1 MSDNVNQDLEK
12 LIQKLNRYLDNSA
25 DETVTIIPPEFVRL
39 LQREGD
45 KLLQL
50 AADLAHEDQLEG
62 WLEPVIE
69 NQAPLSVKGYMLQ
82 DIVAICRTFY
92 ATWDVSEI
100 PVKSKFL
107 IAYLFE
113 RLQGNDYAKT
123 VGFSG
128 INEMLER
135 KDFDKSIPEILH
147 FNYNKLKTNYQKDY
161 VLPLILVNSNLDL
174 HQSITSSYYR
184 VASMI
189 VKADDVVT
197 NSEEELLK
205 RLSAQINEP
214 TAIDSPVVKSTP
226 GQNDT
231 LEKTLDELH
240 ALVGLDNVKTHIDE
254 LSNFL
259 KVQKVREKEGL
270 LVPEKSIH
278 AVFTGPPGTG
288 KTTVARLFSR
298 LLKHLGYLS
307 KGHLVE
313 TDRSGMVAGYVG
325 QTATKVDELVSSALG
340 GVLFIDE
347 AYALVPEAGNGRDF
361 GHEAIQVLLK
371 RMEDHRNDLVVIVA
385 GYEEEMKSFIQ
396 SNPGLQSRF
405 NTFYQFGHYSPHEML
420 SIYNLLTSKFD
431 FLVTS
436 DAQDKLFEIFDAMY
450 EQRNSGFGNGR
461 IVRNIFEQSVV
472 SQANRV
478 VSITP
483 LTRAVLQEIS
493 ASDVPSIE
501 VAVTSSGGTF
511 E

>member
-1 MSDNVNQDLEK
+1 MSENVNRDLEK
-12 LIQKLNRYLDNSA
+12 LIQQLNQYLDKSSEGNSS
-25 DETVTIIPPEFVRL
+25 IIPPDYVKT
-39 LQREGD
+39 LQQEGD
-45 KLLQL
+45 KLLVFASDLVNDSQINNRL
-50 AADLAHEDQLEG
+50 ADIIERDA
-62 WLEPVIE
+62 PV
-69 NQAPLSVKGYMLQ
+69 SFKGYMLQ
-82 DIVAICRTFY
+82 DIVSICRTFY
-92 ATWDVSEI
+92 NSWSVGEI
-100 PVKSKFL
+100 PIKSKFI

-123 VGFSG
+123 VGFKG
-128 INEMLER
+128 ISEMLEHH
-135 KDFDKSIPEILH
+135 DFDAKIPEILH
-147 FNYNKLKTNYQKDY
+147 FEYNKLKSEYRKDY
-161 VLPLILVNSNLDL
+161 VMPLLLAQSQPDL
-174 HQSITSSYYR
+174 HQAITSIYYR
-184 VASMI
+184 IASLI

-197 NSEEELLK
+197 NSEEELLR
-205 RLSAQINEP
+205 RLSEQLNEP
-214 TAIDSPVVKSTP
+214 TRIQLSSTSVKAV
-226 GQNDT
+226 QNDT

-240 ALVGLDNVKTHIDE
+240 ALVGLDNVKSHIDE

-325 QTATKVDELVSSALG
+325 QTATKVDELVTSALG

-371 RMEDHRNDLVVIVA
+371 RMEDHRHDLVVIVA

-405 NTFYQFGHYSPHEML
+405 NTFYQFGHYSPNEML

-436 DAQDKLFEIFDAMY
+436 EAQDKLFEIFDAMY
-450 EQRNSGFGNGR
+450 NQRNAGFGNGR

-483 LTRAVLQEIS
+483 LTRAVLQEIT
-493 ASDVPSIE
+493 AADLPSIQN
-501 VAVTSSGGTF
+501 AITTSGGTF
-511 E
+511 Q